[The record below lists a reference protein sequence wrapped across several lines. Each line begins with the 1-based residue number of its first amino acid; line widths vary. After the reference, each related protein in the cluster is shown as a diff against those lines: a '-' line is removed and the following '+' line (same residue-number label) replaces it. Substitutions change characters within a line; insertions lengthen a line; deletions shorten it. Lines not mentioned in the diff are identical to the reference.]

1 MKKFTVTVHGQNFF
15 IQEEHDKTPRWR
27 EFYVHAFLEAE
38 TVQEAE
44 GAALELVRDL
54 PKLKKVVM
62 NPPDNLPT
70 LSIDE
75 SAELSDWPECTRPLS
90 GFVFIEK

>member
-1 MKKFTVTVHGQNFF
+1 MERVLRACVSRSRNRTGSRG
-15 IQEEHDKTPRWR
+15 P
-27 EFYVHAFLEAE
+27 
-38 TVQEAE
+38 
-44 GAALELVRDL
+44 ALELLRDL

-62 NPPDNLPT
+62 NPPDNQPT